1 VSTPGVVE
9 AFYSQIW
16 NGGDLAAISTLLSR
30 DFRFRGSLGAELRG
44 HDAFAEYVRSVRAA
58 LADYHCEI
66 LDCVTEQNKAF
77 AKIRFSGTHVAPFRG
92 YQPTGKPVHWLGAAL
107 FLIDGGLISEAWVL
121 GDQPVSTRSSK
132 SMQNQTRT
140 PCKQ

>member
-1 VSTPGVVE
+1 MSAPGVVE

-16 NGGDLAAISTLLSR
+16 NRGDLAASAALLSR

-44 HDAFAEYVRSVRAA
+44 HDAFRDYVQSVRGA

-77 AKIRFSGTHVAPFRG
+77 AKLRFSGIHVAPFRG

-107 FLIDGGLISEAWVL
+107 FLVEGSLISELWVL
-121 GDQPVSTRSSK
+121 GDLVGLDALLEANAKSK
-132 SMQNQTRT
+132 
-140 PCKQ
+140 